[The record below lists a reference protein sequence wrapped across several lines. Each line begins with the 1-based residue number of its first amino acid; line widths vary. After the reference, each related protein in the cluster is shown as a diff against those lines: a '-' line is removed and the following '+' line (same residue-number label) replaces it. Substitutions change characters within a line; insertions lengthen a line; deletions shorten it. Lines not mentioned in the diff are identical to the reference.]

1 VTNAGY
7 GFDCTVPV
15 SAGTTVLLVGG
26 DGSGVASGGSEMIT
40 VKESGDQSCLGP
52 SSPSSTSGPP
62 AGSSPTSSST
72 VYSTTSS
79 SGYPASSSSGGT
91 GGSGSTT
98 GSPR

>member
-1 VTNAGY
+1 MTNAGY

-26 DGSGVASGGSEMIT
+26 DGSGVASGGMETIT

-62 AGSSPTSSST
+62 AGSSPTSSSG
-72 VYSTTSS
+72 
-79 SGYPASSSSGGT
+79 GYPASSSSGST
-91 GGSGSTT
+91 GGSGSPT
-98 GSPR
+98 GNPR